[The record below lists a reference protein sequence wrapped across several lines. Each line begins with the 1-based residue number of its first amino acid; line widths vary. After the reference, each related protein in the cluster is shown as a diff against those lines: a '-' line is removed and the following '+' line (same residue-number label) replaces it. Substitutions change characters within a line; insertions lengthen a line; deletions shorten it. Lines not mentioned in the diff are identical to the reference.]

1 LNLTDTR
8 IRELRKFGFIVG
20 SVLIGFGLFPLLK
33 NNALGVHFL
42 LPGILFIITAIVS
55 PSLFSPVYKL
65 WMRVGHSLGRVN
77 SFILL
82 SIVFYVFLTPMSLAM
97 KLFEKEKKFS
107 FKIQKDSCW
116 IKRDRENFK
125 ETMKRQF

>member
-1 LNLTDTR
+1 LNLTDTQ
-8 IRELRKFGFIVG
+8 IGELKKFGFIIG

-33 NNALGVHFL
+33 SKEPGVHFL
-42 LPGILFIITAIVS
+42 LLGVLFFIIAFVS

-65 WMRVGHSLGRVN
+65 WMRVGHLLGKIN
-77 SFILL
+77 SFIIL
-82 SIVFYVFLTPMSLAM
+82 SIVFYVFFTPMSLAM

-116 IKRDRENFK
+116 IKRNRENFK
-125 ETMKRQF
+125 ATMKRQF

>member
-1 LNLTDTR
+1 MNLTD
-8 IRELRKFGFIVG
+8 IKIGELRKFGFIVG

-33 NNALGVHFL
+33 NKEPGVYFL
-42 LPGILFIITAIVS
+42 LPGTLFIIIALAG

-116 IKRDRENFK
+116 IKRDRENFR